1 MWSWSYYEAD
11 MFVKYS
17 REEKLRRIE
26 QAQLIHPRKRTRRKR
41 SRPSMLLTLK
51 TLLSRF
57 TLGQVDQPPQRSLV
71 TAGSVTGTPRLQECC

>member
-26 QAQLIHPRKRTRRKR
+26 QAQLIHPHKR

-57 TLGQVDQPPQRSLV
+57 TLGQVDQSPQRSPV
-71 TAGSVTGTPRLQECC
+71 TAGSVAGTPQLQECC